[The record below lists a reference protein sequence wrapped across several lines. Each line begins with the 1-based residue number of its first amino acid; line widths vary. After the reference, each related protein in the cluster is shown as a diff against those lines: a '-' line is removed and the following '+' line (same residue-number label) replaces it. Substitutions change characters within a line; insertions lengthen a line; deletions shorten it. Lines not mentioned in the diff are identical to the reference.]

1 MNSKKLDLNQIFFY
15 AGLIML
21 FIGLVLQF
29 SLGIGLI
36 VVGGIVAV
44 TSYLI
49 AWKMAHMNVTSVKPA
64 EKQDAA

>member
-15 AGLIML
+15 VGLILL
-21 FIGLVLQF
+21 FIGLVIQF

-36 VVGGIVAV
+36 VVGGIIAG

-49 AWKMAHMNVTSVKPA
+49 AWKMAHMNAPAVKPA